1 MKRLVLPAVLLIL
14 AWSLPAAAPAQ
25 EGTGADWPMYNGTL
39 DSQRYSTLDQ
49 INTGNVKEIRPVW
62 AFQTGIANPDMSFE
76 NTPIVVDGVM
86 YVSTGNNIIYAMDAA
101 TGALKW
107 AYDPKV
113 KIATGFLGLIA
124 PGIDQQLKLCC
135 GQNSRGLAYHKGR
148 IYMGTL
154 DGRLIALKAED
165 GKGVPTFIDSTLNT
179 PGQVQVLDLKQGYSW
194 TAAPIVWDNKIF
206 FGAAGSEYRTRG
218 RFHAFDADTGKL
230 LWQWYTIP
238 APNEPGGETWPNKK
252 VGPIWDKKFP
262 YEIGGVGVWMNPTID
277 VANRQVI
284 FGTGNPNPDWQGG
297 MRAGDNLYSCSV
309 VSLDADTGKL
319 RWHFQEVR
327 HDIWDYDQA
336 AVPILFT
343 TTITGTPVEAVG
355 AAGKT
360 GWFYILDRKTGKPLI
375 EMKEIDVPQ
384 DPKQATAKKQLVPAT
399 VKPFVKHKNMWAAPT
414 LDGVL
419 VSPGLSGGSEWSPIS
434 FDPKLNYAFVAAI
447 DKEVV
452 FCRTP
457 TTPQERKQKPP
468 TPAGQE
474 CRSTALLSALASAIS
489 PLDPGGAAIIPPP
502 PAPQPVG
509 AFIAIDVNTD
519 KVMWEYP
526 TVPHPIGGSLATAGS
541 LVFAGEANGYFN
553 ALDAKTGKLLWR
565 FQTGAAV
572 NAAPMTYSVKGRQY
586 VAVAAGGVA
595 GTSLPNAG
603 EKTPSEDGKRA
614 RSPSYVQN
622 VPQDIPAT
630 PANEAAEYW
639 KFFRQGGTVFVFA
652 LPEGP

>member
-1 MKRLVLPAVLLIL
+1 MRRHLLPVVLLVLASLHPAVLPA
-14 AWSLPAAAPAQ
+14 LPAQ
-25 EGTGADWPMYNGTL
+25 QGTGVDWPMYNGTY
-39 DSQRYSTLDQ
+39 DSQRYSSLDQ
-49 INTGNVKEIRPVW
+49 INAGNVKQIHPVW
-62 AFQTGIANPDMSFE
+62 AFQTGIANPAMSFE

-101 TGALKW
+101 TGELKW
-107 AYDPKV
+107 SYDPKV
-113 KIATGFLGLIA
+113 KIATGILGTIA

-135 GQNSRGLAYHKGR
+135 GQNSRGLAFHNNR

-154 DGRLIALKAED
+154 DGRLIALNAAD
-165 GKGVPTFIDSTLNT
+165 GSGVTTFTDSILKK

-194 TAAPIVWDNKIF
+194 TAAPIIWDGKIF

-218 RFHAFDADTGKL
+218 RFHAFDANTGKL

-238 APNEPGGETWPNKK
+238 APNEPGGDTWP
-252 VGPIWDKKFP
+252 DKKTGPFWDRKKP

-284 FGTGNPNPDWQGG
+284 FGTGNPNPDWHGEH
-297 MRAGDNLYSCSV
+297 RAGDNLHSCSV
-309 VSLDADTGKL
+309 VSLDADKGTL
-319 RWHFQEVR
+319 NWAFQEVR

-343 TTITGTPVEAVG
+343 TTITGQPVEAVG
-355 AAGKT
+355 AAAKT

-399 VKPFVKHKNMWAAPT
+399 VEPFVTHRNMWAPPT

-434 FDPKLNYAFVAAI
+434 FNPKLNYAFVSAI

-452 FCRTP
+452 FCRVP
-457 TTPQERKQKPP
+457 TTPQEWKQKPP
-468 TPAGQE
+468 TPEGQE
-474 CRSTALLSALASAIS
+474 CRRAATLAAAAAEIS
-489 PLDPGGAAIIPPP
+489 PLDAGGAAIIPPP
-502 PAPQPVG
+502 PAKQPFG

-519 KVMWEYP
+519 KVVWEYP
-526 TVPHPIGGSLATAGS
+526 TKPHPIGGSLATAGS
-541 LVFAGEANGYFN
+541 LVFAGEADGYFN

-572 NAAPMTYSVKGRQY
+572 NAAPMTYSVNGRQY

-595 GTSLPNAG
+595 GTSLPNAQ
-603 EKTPSEDGKRA
+603 EKTPSENGKRA
-614 RSPSYVQN
+614 ESASYVQN
-622 VPQDIPAT
+622 VPPTASDG
-630 PANEAAEYW
+630 W

-652 LPEGP
+652 LPEGQ